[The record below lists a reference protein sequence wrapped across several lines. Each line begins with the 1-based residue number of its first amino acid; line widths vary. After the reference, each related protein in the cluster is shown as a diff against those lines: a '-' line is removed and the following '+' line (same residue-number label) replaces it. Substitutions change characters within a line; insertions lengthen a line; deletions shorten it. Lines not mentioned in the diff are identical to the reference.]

1 MASPAMPEACAEIA
15 LRLGVALPQDLG
27 NFTWGLLPADARLV
41 RRGPLFP
48 RIDKAG
54 YFAET
59 KTMTDPTPAAAAS
72 PGDGLLAIDEFLRI
86 DLRVA
91 RVTAAE
97 RIEGADKLLK
107 LQLDLGGQTRQ
118 IVAGIA
124 KAYLPEQLVGKRIVV
139 VCNLKPATLRG
150 VVSQGMLLA
159 ADLDGRP
166 IIATFEEDV
175 APGTR
180 VR

>member
-1 MASPAMPEACAEIA
+1 MASPAMPEACADIA
-15 LRLGVALPQDLG
+15 SRLGVALPQDLSD
-27 NFTWGLLPADARLV
+27 FRWGLLPAEARLD

-59 KTMTDPTPAAAAS
+59 KTMTDPAPATTGN
-72 PGDGLLAIDEFLRI
+72 PDDGLLAIDEFLRI

-91 RVTAAE
+91 LVTAAE

-139 VCNLKPATLRG
+139 VANLKPAKLRG
-150 VVSQGMLLA
+150 VVSEGMLLA
-159 ADLDGRP
+159 ADLEGRP
-166 IIATFEEDV
+166 IVATFDEDV